1 MFSRHE
7 PLVTGG
13 MRCAWLAFERCWLP
27 IQAKVE
33 GRLKVYFYDTEA
45 GSRDIEPT
53 AIPARAS
60 PQVLL
65 RGFCGGSCLWHSC
78 KREGYRP

>member
-1 MFSRHE
+1 MGC
-7 PLVTGG
+7 PPV
-13 MRCAWLAFERCWLP
+13 
-27 IQAKVE
+27 QAKVE

-60 PQVLL
+60 PQVFWTLL
-65 RGFCGGSCLWHSC
+65 DPL
-78 KREGYRP
+78 